1 LYVALAIRCHQVKK
15 ATEIYN
21 LSTYKSAS
29 AFSKVYEMM
38 PDFWEQ
44 PHRRIEDYADGKR
57 DGKARYLIA
66 EKVSLQGVGFIELD
80 YSNLEM
86 PEVDIAVLEEY
97 QGKGYAFEA
106 SKILFVNV
114 FENESVKCIVWNAFR
129 SNKAS
134 CRIAEKLGGK
144 VVLHPASSQ
153 TITGYSLANLIRA
166 SCVLNCQLI
175 FAHSALRLTVHI
187 RTCCLKLSKSGHG
200 FPNAWRLMMPISI
213 SAMSS
218 QLPCF
223 GV

>member
-1 LYVALAIRCHQVKK
+1 MNNELVLYGTKVIISHLSHSNVNC
-15 ATEIYN
+15 Y

-114 FENESVKCIVWNAFR
+114 FENESVECIVWNAFR

-144 VVLHPASSQ
+144 VVEEKNLVVEAIQAAGLKVNSAEYAEAPATVTYEVSKM
-153 TITGYSLANLIRA
+153 IFMNRF
-166 SCVLNCQLI
+166 CNRNC
-175 FAHSALRLTVHI
+175 
-187 RTCCLKLSKSGHG
+187 
-200 FPNAWRLMMPISI
+200 M
-213 SAMSS
+213 
-218 QLPCF
+218 
-223 GV
+223 

>member
-1 LYVALAIRCHQVKK
+1 MYVALAIRCHQVKK
-15 ATEIYN
+15 ATDIYN

-114 FENESVKCIVWNAFR
+114 FENESVECIVWNAFR

-144 VVLHPASSQ
+144 VVEGRNLVMEAMQAAGLEVNPAEYEKAPATMTYEISEMMFMNRFGNS
-153 TITGYSLANLIRA
+153 
-166 SCVLNCQLI
+166 NC
-175 FAHSALRLTVHI
+175 
-187 RTCCLKLSKSGHG
+187 
-200 FPNAWRLMMPISI
+200 M
-213 SAMSS
+213 
-218 QLPCF
+218 
-223 GV
+223 

>member
-1 LYVALAIRCHQVKK
+1 MPSSKK

-21 LSTYKSAS
+21 LSTYISAS

-114 FENESVKCIVWNAFR
+114 FENESVECIVWNAFR

-144 VVLHPASSQ
+144 VVEGRNLVMEAMQAAGLEVNPAEYEKAPATMTYEISKMMFMNRFGNS
-153 TITGYSLANLIRA
+153 
-166 SCVLNCQLI
+166 NC
-175 FAHSALRLTVHI
+175 
-187 RTCCLKLSKSGHG
+187 
-200 FPNAWRLMMPISI
+200 M
-213 SAMSS
+213 
-218 QLPCF
+218 
-223 GV
+223 

>member
-1 LYVALAIRCHQVKK
+1 MSDKRNDFIAGNDLALYGEKIIVNLLNQSNVEC
-15 ATEIYN
+15 Y
-21 LSTYKSAS
+21 LSTYKRAS

-114 FENESVKCIVWNAFR
+114 FENESVECIVWNAFR

-144 VVLHPASSQ
+144 VVEGRNLVMEAMQAAGLEVNPAEYEKAPATMTYEISEMMFMNRFGNS
-153 TITGYSLANLIRA
+153 
-166 SCVLNCQLI
+166 NC
-175 FAHSALRLTVHI
+175 
-187 RTCCLKLSKSGHG
+187 
-200 FPNAWRLMMPISI
+200 M
-213 SAMSS
+213 
-218 QLPCF
+218 
-223 GV
+223 

>member
-1 LYVALAIRCHQVKK
+1 MYVALAIRCHQVKK

-114 FENESVKCIVWNAFR
+114 FENESVECIVWNAFR

-144 VVLHPASSQ
+144 VVEGRNLVMEAMQAAGLEVNPAEYEKAPATMTYEISKMMFMNRFGNS
-153 TITGYSLANLIRA
+153 
-166 SCVLNCQLI
+166 NC
-175 FAHSALRLTVHI
+175 
-187 RTCCLKLSKSGHG
+187 
-200 FPNAWRLMMPISI
+200 M
-213 SAMSS
+213 
-218 QLPCF
+218 
-223 GV
+223 